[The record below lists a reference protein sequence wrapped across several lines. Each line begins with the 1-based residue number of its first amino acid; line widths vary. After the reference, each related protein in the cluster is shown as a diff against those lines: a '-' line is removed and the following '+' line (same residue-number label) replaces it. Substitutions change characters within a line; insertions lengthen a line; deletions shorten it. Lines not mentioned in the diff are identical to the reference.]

1 MALTHSQVLQL
12 RDDLSPFLIH
22 LTRTG
27 TVKLRTDVLPHI
39 TADKSLYRT
48 AKDRLERV
56 LATKKIVAI
65 SPFGYFNYKVPQT
78 YPSGFTSNRA
88 SKVQRQWLRAA
99 CFTETPLD
107 HIHIQTQP
115 ILGRN
120 LHFESYG
127 LAFTE
132 NFIRRNGGSPVMYFA
147 SENRGIRDAL
157 DSMAVAQNADKF
169 KSIMPFYDSFGR
181 RLYGQGPDV
190 DFRWE
195 REWRTTEDV
204 AFSFTDVAFGLCK
217 TADIQHF
224 ETLVGNSFPF
234 VDPVGNAQHI
244 QTVKTRLRT
253 FPHLANLK

>member
-22 LTRTG
+22 LARTG
-27 TVKLRTDVLPHI
+27 TVKLRADVLPYI

-48 AKDRLERV
+48 AKDRLERI

-88 SKVQRQWLRAA
+88 SKVQRQWLKAA

-169 KSIMPFYDSFGR
+169 KSLMPFYDSFGR
-181 RLYGQGPDV
+181 RLYGLGPDV

-204 AFSFTDVAFGLCK
+204 TFGFPDVAFGLCK
-217 TADIQHF
+217 TADIQYF
-224 ETLVGNSFPF
+224 ETLVGNAFPF

-253 FPHLANLK
+253 YPHLMNLK